1 MDGMVIPW
9 QPIVLIVA
17 LMVLDIISGFA
28 GAAKSGVIEPG
39 KMREGLW
46 HKAGFTSLVILAI
59 VWEAAALWINFD
71 AAAIRPR
78 QSSRGLDVDGSCGP
92 ITWWSLLEA

>member
-1 MDGMVIPW
+1 MDGIAIPW

-17 LMVLDIISGFA
+17 LMVLDIISRFA
-28 GAAKSGVIEPG
+28 EAAKSGVIG
-39 KMREGLW
+39 SDKMREGLW
-46 HKAGFTSLVILAI
+46 HKAGFTGLVILAI

-71 AAAIRPR
+71 AAAIRSW

-92 ITWWSLLEA
+92 IT